1 MLAAVQKCVLGEPPV
16 NGIKLE
22 PRSTMLMLE
31 NALATEKLSPS
42 RQWVPWLTI
51 NDEPVCKTDKDF
63 AQMFLVGKKF
73 VTHGLKRLAK
83 RRLTSALASSSKF
96 QLRGTSTTLSRVP
109 RSQRRRYRPTIAS
122 WRRRLHPRPIKR
134 NLLLRHRRQQRV

>member
-63 AQMFLVGKKF
+63 AKGTLRAQFATLLSCMKANYHKKQF
-73 VTHGLKRLAK
+73 K
-83 RRLTSALASSSKF
+83 
-96 QLRGTSTTLSRVP
+96 TLG
-109 RSQRRRYRPTIAS
+109 
-122 WRRRLHPRPIKR
+122 
-134 NLLLRHRRQQRV
+134 

>member
-63 AQMFLVGKKF
+63 AQM
-73 VTHGLKRLAK
+73 LKDGG
-83 RRLTSALASSSKF
+83 
-96 QLRGTSTTLSRVP
+96 QEIISRVLMDAEKYSCF
-109 RSQRRRYRPTIAS
+109 RFFLNTWLVCLVL
-122 WRRRLHPRPIKR
+122 WR
-134 NLLLRHRRQQRV
+134 Q

>member
-63 AQMFLVGKKF
+63 PQMFLVGKK
-73 VTHGLKRLAK
+73 VCDTWSQKTGKKAPETH
-83 RRLTSALASSSKF
+83 TF
-96 QLRGTSTTLSRVP
+96 T
-109 RSQRRRYRPTIAS
+109 
-122 WRRRLHPRPIKR
+122 
-134 NLLLRHRRQQRV
+134 

>member
-1 MLAAVQKCVLGEPPV
+1 MLRLPDCLGEPPV

-63 AQMFLVGKKF
+63 AQMFLVGKKVCDTWSQADSKTVVF
-73 VTHGLKRLAK
+73 V
-83 RRLTSALASSSKF
+83 F
-96 QLRGTSTTLSRVP
+96 FV
-109 RSQRRRYRPTIAS
+109 
-122 WRRRLHPRPIKR
+122 
-134 NLLLRHRRQQRV
+134 